1 MANAVRVEVNEERAW
16 NLAIRSDG
24 LYQMI
29 RSEADKRAAQA
40 TAMAGGFKTGKYH
53 RDHKSPAV
61 GGTHAKYSSKT
72 GRPLGKV
79 PVGMVH
85 TGNYAAMKENMQHN
99 TLAKV
104 LR

>member
-1 MANAVRVEVNEERAW
+1 MASAVRVDVDVEAAW
-16 NLAIRSDG
+16 NVALRSDG

-29 RSEADKRAAQA
+29 RSEADRRAAQA
-40 TAMAGGFKTGKYH
+40 NAMAGDFKTGKYH

-61 GGTHAKYSSKT
+61 GGTHARYSSKT
-72 GRPLGKV
+72 GRPLGRV

-85 TGNYAAMKENMQHN
+85 TGNYAAIKENMKHN

>member
-61 GGTHAKYSSKT
+61 GGTRAKYSSKT
-72 GRPLGKV
+72 KRNPDV

-85 TGNYAAMKENMQHN
+85 TGNYAACKENMKHN